1 MRYLLVHYY
10 YRNIIRCSERVFQLR
25 RKANT
30 QDGAFWANE
39 LRKNAHI
46 LDKGLQRHNWQPGHG
61 AAAFQRAKY
70 ALSKIVDDGLLN
82 DPSVKWAKSKISE
95 FETVNGSKKPSNAF
109 IDTSCSYEKLLDVIK
124 TRRSIRHFKNRPVS
138 DEQIRKIVEVINW
151 SPTSCHRQTAKVF
164 VTTNDKRVKECMGL
178 CAGSSG
184 FGRSV
189 PLFICFC
196 SDFRAYQMPV
206 EGFLPYIDISLG
218 IQNCNLIAQ
227 SLGISLTMLS
237 WAHSAEREDRQ
248 MRKLLRIPCKY
259 GIIVNAVG
267 GYPACGA
274 PVPERKSLRSTLVQI
289 DE

>member
-46 LDKGLQRHNWQPGHG
+46 LDKGLQRKDWETGHG
-61 AAAFQRAKY
+61 TVAFRKAKY
-70 ALSKIVDDGLLN
+70 ALTKIIDEDLLS
-82 DPSVKWAKSKISE
+82 DPSVKWAKSKIRE
-95 FETVNGSKKPSNAF
+95 FEAENGSRKSAPVLLS
-109 IDTSCSYEKLLDVIK
+109 TSCSYESLLDVVR
-124 TRRSIRHFKNRPVS
+124 TRRSIRHFK
-138 DEQIRKIVEVINW
+138 DEPISNEDIRRIVEVVNW

-164 VTTNDKRVKECMGL
+164 VATEPKSVKQCMDL

-184 FGRSV
+184 FGRRV

-206 EGFLPYIDISLG
+206 EGFLPHIDVSLG
-218 IQNCNLIAQ
+218 IQNCNLIAH
-227 SLGISLTMLS
+227 SLGVSLTMLS
-237 WAHSAEREDRQ
+237 WAQSTEREDRE
-248 MRKLLRIPCKY
+248 MRKLLRIPQEY

-274 PVPERKSLRSTLVQI
+274 PTPERKTLSSTLVQI